1 MAPEDQFEIHDGGRG
16 CGVSDRG
23 LRNLTEYLD
32 EMSGE
37 YNPEYYIKNR
47 ERMIA
52 SSRKYYAENRD
63 KIIEKSRAFRAANPE
78 FSKTVDRYYYE
89 KNREANIKR
98 SNDRNK
104 RIRAEKAKLCEVVK

>member
-1 MAPEDQFEIHDGGRG
+1 
-16 CGVSDRG
+16 
-23 LRNLTEYLD
+23 
-32 EMSGE
+32 MSGE
-37 YNPEYYIKNR
+37 YSPEYYIKNR

-63 KIIEKSRAFRAANPE
+63 KIIEKSRAFRVANPE
-78 FSKTVDRYYYE
+78 FIKTVDRYYYE

-104 RIRAEKAKLCEVVK
+104 RLRAEKAKLCEDILRICK